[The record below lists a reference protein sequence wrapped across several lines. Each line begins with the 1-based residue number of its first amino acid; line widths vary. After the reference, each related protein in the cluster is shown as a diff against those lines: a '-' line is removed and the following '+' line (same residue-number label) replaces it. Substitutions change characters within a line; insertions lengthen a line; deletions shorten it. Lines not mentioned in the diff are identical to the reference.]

1 MTAGVGSAAERP
13 TSMRDRGKV
22 PVESQ
27 ARARITPF
35 ESRERLDGRATGT
48 RPAYAGKLET
58 MTAFPRRIGWIATLL
73 LSALAL
79 VAAGASTASAAR
91 RERASKQTVLRAQRL
106 FRELHYPLGRDRPG
120 DLGVG
125 TRGALEY
132 FQRKY
137 GLSAS
142 GYPNAT
148 TLTLMEG
155 VEASLRAPSSSAPGP
170 TAPISAI
177 AVPSGRAS
185 YPASA
190 QPRDLV
196 ERLLGEHL
204 PLLAI
209 AIALASLLSLL
220 ALSARRASGYR
231 SAKTR
236 GSTTTAS
243 GGG

>member
-1 MTAGVGSAAERP
+1 M
-13 TSMRDRGKV
+13 
-22 PVESQ
+22 
-27 ARARITPF
+27 I
-35 ESRERLDGRATGT
+35 
-48 RPAYAGKLET
+48 
-58 MTAFPRRIGWIATLL
+58 AFPRRVGRIATLL
-73 LSALAL
+73 PTVLAL
-79 VAAGASTASAAR
+79 VAAGAPTASAARGERASTSTASAAR
-91 RERASKQTVLRAQRL
+91 RARAPKQTVLLAQRL

-120 DLGVG
+120 ELGVG

-142 GYPNAT
+142 GYPNAA
-148 TLTLMEG
+148 TLALMEE
-155 VEASLRAPSSSAPGP
+155 VEASLHAPSSSPPGP

-177 AVPSGRAS
+177 TVPPGRAS

-190 QPRDLV
+190 PPRDLV

-220 ALSARRASGYR
+220 ALSARRGSGYR
-231 SAKTR
+231 SAKAG
-236 GSTTTAS
+236 GSAPTAS
-243 GGG
+243 SSG